1 MPSSIKQRPDERLK
15 EHIVRDPIHGFVHL
29 DRFDFIKNIVS
40 TPEFQRLRYVSQLGV
55 SSVVYPSATHNRFSH
70 SLGAMHVME
79 EMLDHLRRVGDV
91 KNEIFDDL
99 LRTGSA
105 TALLHDIGHGPLSH
119 ASEKFFG
126 FNHESMTA
134 KIITRPPISDILNAG
149 DVEPERIV
157 RILRHIASGP
167 DVLLSQLISSEL
179 DVDRLDYLT
188 RDSYF
193 TGVGFGNID
202 LERIIAMLRK
212 FRGNGALQ
220 NHAITLFKGRHSIE
234 SYILGRHLMYQAVYF
249 HKATR
254 GAEKLVGSA
263 FRRATEA
270 KSRAP
275 VPDSLEFLESEV
287 VPSLDDVLQ
296 MDDHTVFDSI
306 RRWQRSK
313 DRKLSDICKRFCQ
326 RNLLKAIE
334 LTPKKL
340 NAYVSGVDKK
350 FERLARRNGIDPEYL
365 CPIDGPS
372 ETPYTVY
379 SIKPPEDITTVTTSI
394 FLYDEEGKTAEVSRV
409 SDVVEALA
417 KKEYYNRL
425 YTVDKIREEA
435 IRLFTA

>member
-1 MPSSIKQRPDERLK
+1 MRMRISSSTKRGPAERPK
-15 EHIVRDPIHGFVHL
+15 EYIVRDPVHGFVHL

-55 SSVVYPSATHNRFSH
+55 CSVVYPSATHNRFSH
-70 SLGAMHVME
+70 SLGAMHVMQ
-79 EMLDHLRRVGDV
+79 EMLDHLRSIGDI
-91 KNEIFDDL
+91 KNDIFDDL

-119 ASEKFFG
+119 ASEKFFD

-134 KIITRPPISDILNAG
+134 KIITRPPISDILNDG

-167 DVLLSQLISSEL
+167 DVLLSQLMSSEL

-212 FRGNGALQ
+212 FRGNGALR

-254 GAEKLVGSA
+254 GAEKLIGSA
-263 FRRATEA
+263 FRRAAEV
-270 KSRAP
+270 KRK
-275 VPDSLEFLESEV
+275 VLIPDSLEFLESEV
-287 VPSLDDVLQ
+287 SPSLDDVLQ

-306 RRWQRSK
+306 RRWQ
-313 DRKLSDICKRFCQ
+313 
-326 RNLLKAIE
+326 
-334 LTPKKL
+334 
-340 NAYVSGVDKK
+340 
-350 FERLARRNGIDPEYL
+350 
-365 CPIDGPS
+365 
-372 ETPYTVY
+372 
-379 SIKPPEDITTVTTSI
+379 
-394 FLYDEEGKTAEVSRV
+394 
-409 SDVVEALA
+409 
-417 KKEYYNRL
+417 
-425 YTVDKIREEA
+425 
-435 IRLFTA
+435 